1 MRWVLRSKIHKA
13 TVTEANLA
21 YVGSITIDEGL
32 VEKAGLIDGE
42 RVLITS
48 NDSGARLETYV
59 ILGERGSG
67 MVCMNGAAA
76 HLIKAGEEII
86 IMGFE
91 LSEAPIKPRVILVDR
106 QNKFVRYLV
115 NETPRTVI
123 QFETVI

>member
-1 MRWVLRSKIHKA
+1 
-13 TVTEANLA
+13 
-21 YVGSITIDEGL
+21 
-32 VEKAGLIDGE
+32 
-42 RVLITS
+42 
-48 NDSGARLETYV
+48 LETYV